1 MMPESNVTIPAGNK
15 SSLIVPQSNIT
26 VTSSPRPISSFQ
38 AKGGPIITAVIV
50 IPFAISAIFA
60 ALKRFQVA
68 RGCMLV
74 GFVIFIILIMLVVSY
89 ITTPMK

>member
-1 MMPESNVTIPAGNK
+1 MPESNVTIPAGNK

-38 AKGGPIITAVIV
+38 ARGGPMITAGIV
-50 IPFAISAIFA
+50 IPFAISAILA
-60 ALKRFQVA
+60 AFKKFQWA
-68 RGCMLV
+68 RGIMV
-74 GFVIFIILIMLVVSY
+74 FGFVVFIGLIMLVVNY